1 MLIGAVAVAAITL
14 FGPRSAIVVA
24 WIVAALAI
32 AGAGLAAS
40 PSVQLRGSV
49 NRLDGDPRD
58 RDGVKHP

>member
-14 FGPRSAIVVA
+14 FGPRSAIVA

-32 AGAGLAAS
+32 AGAGLGAS

-58 RDGVKHP
+58 REDVKHP